1 MFRGVLFLFDFHF
14 GTVVEF
20 RKGRDGH
27 GFVRPDARKNVHA
40 VADLAAYVHTAAT
53 GNAIAL
59 DDIHEALGSADLL
72 LDGHVGHH
80 DAPPY
85 APC

>member
-40 VADLAAYVHTAAT
+40 VADLAAYVRAAF
-53 GNAIAL
+53 AEI
-59 DDIHEALGSADLL
+59 
-72 LDGHVGHH
+72 
-80 DAPPY
+80 
-85 APC
+85 